1 MLSCN
6 WSRICNSRNVIEIHS
21 TLWSSKNINS
31 RNNMCLNGTFATRRI
46 ARNVCTQTQEIRWF
60 RFISLGILVLQQ
72 QVIHNSKSH
81 FPLNRYFGIL
91 WNLAV
96 FGTHIVLCVNE
107 HFIARLIVFFS
118 PRAVFRSSSLFL
130 SVYPATV
137 RVRQYCAADSIEWT
151 NRNEIVDCGVSIV
164 YQRDG
169 LRNNQMSEYRF
180 FSAPPG
186 CF

>member
-1 MLSCN
+1 MCAHKHKKSVDFVSFHWVYLYFNNKLYTIQSLIFLSIGI
-6 WSRICNSRNVIEIHS
+6 SAYSEICARTSQ
-21 TLWSSKNINS
+21 
-31 RNNMCLNGTFATRRI
+31 NNDKYC
-46 ARNVCTQTQEIRWF
+46 WF
-60 RFISLGILVLQQ
+60 RLT
-72 QVIHNSKSH
+72 IH
-81 FPLNRYFGIL
+81 
-91 WNLAV
+91 LAV

-137 RVRQYCAADSIEWT
+137 RARQYCAADSIEWT

-180 FSAPPG
+180 FFCAAWLLLNATATEKEAN
-186 CF
+186 

>member
-1 MLSCN
+1 MCAHKHKKSVDFVSFHWVYLYFNNKLYTIQSLIFLSIGI
-6 WSRICNSRNVIEIHS
+6 SAYSEICARTSQ
-21 TLWSSKNINS
+21 
-31 RNNMCLNGTFATRRI
+31 NNDKYC
-46 ARNVCTQTQEIRWF
+46 WF
-60 RFISLGILVLQQ
+60 RLT
-72 QVIHNSKSH
+72 IH
-81 FPLNRYFGIL
+81 
-91 WNLAV
+91 LAV